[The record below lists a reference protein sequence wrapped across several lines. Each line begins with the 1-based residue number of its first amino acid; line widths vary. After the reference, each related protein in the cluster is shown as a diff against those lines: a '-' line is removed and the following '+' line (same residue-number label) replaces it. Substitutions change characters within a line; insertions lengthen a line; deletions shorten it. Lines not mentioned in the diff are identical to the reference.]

1 VVVNVGAGRE
11 EAAVTE
17 DVGSITGVGHE
28 RGGEVGRLTGL
39 VPKVV
44 CVLRLNECLGHSRK
58 GGGPRQRSG
67 DDRTSGGSIRISC
80 YGSEQSARFYGSP
93 IVVEFSFLVEVGEV
107 ISREVVAVHSVVGNS
122 SVAIDLQTSS
132 TCLSL
137 TLVVIGNVIGI
148 LFKEKKSE
156 TR

>member
-1 VVVNVGAGRE
+1 VDLDSAPAMIGPLG
-11 EAAVTE
+11 EAA
-17 DVGSITGVGHE
+17 GSAAMAQ
-28 RGGEVGRLTGL
+28 
-39 VPKVV
+39 
-44 CVLRLNECLGHSRK
+44 N
-58 GGGPRQRSG
+58 
-67 DDRTSGGSIRISC
+67 
-80 YGSEQSARFYGSP
+80 QSARFYGSP

-148 LFKEKKSE
+148 LFKEKKLE